1 MMIRNVF
8 RLALRRLRYGWKIHL
23 AALLLTAITGSAFLL
38 YQSYMQQIG
47 TRLGQQTSEL
57 TMVSDIY
64 VDLPVGQQMAAPA
77 VITGSWRT
85 RPTPTVVAE
94 GNTFTAGSSFG
105 RLPVVA
111 IKPLEGYNG
120 PLPSAGQALVP
131 ESMAESFGLPLGGQI
146 SLLLPGGKTV
156 QVMLSGTYASSPAT
170 ATLLVASDWYSE
182 ATGHTAFNRFFY
194 KMNPSITLPAA
205 LSFLSRF
212 YPEASLLDRYRP
224 ADLARQAVSDTYS
237 SGSGLVT
244 LVFLF
249 LGLGV
254 LTALLLSF
262 LDSKRELSVLKSL
275 GLTPRELWGLFIGSG
290 VITALLGT
298 GAAVGLALGT
308 VSLLRARGVQLPLTS
323 HDLPTMLTW
332 ITVAYVVAVG
342 VPAGLA
348 RRATVNQLLY
358 DQPIPML
365 STQVTSLKASH
376 PIYVD
381 RIADGWQIVRLPVVD
396 GVLDGFVFKHVGDIV
411 KKGEVL
417 AYVPGWWGMTYT
429 EYVAKIDGTIG
440 LWMEEAG
447 FLGVKPDHEAA
458 FEDAD

>member
-1 MMIRNVF
+1 MMIQNVF
-8 RLALRRLRYGWKIHL
+8 RLALRRLRHGWKIHL
-23 AALLLTAITGSAFLL
+23 AALLLTGLTGSSFLL

-57 TMVSDIY
+57 AMLSDIY
-64 VDLPVGQQMAAPA
+64 VDLPVGQQMTAPA
-77 VITGSWRT
+77 VIIGSWRNH
-85 RPTPTVVAE
+85 PAPTVIGE
-94 GNTFTAGSSFG
+94 GVSFTAGSTYG

-111 IKPLEGYNG
+111 IKTLEGYDG
-120 PLPSAGQALVP
+120 PLPAAGQALVP
-131 ESMAESFGLPLGGQI
+131 ATLVQSLGLPLGGQI
-146 SLLLPGGKTV
+146 DLLLPGGKTASV
-156 QVMLSGTYASSPAT
+156 LLSGTYPTSPAT
-170 ATLLVASDWYSE
+170 ETLLVSSDWYSQ
-182 ATGHTAFNRFFY
+182 ATGQSEFNRFFY
-194 KMNPSITLPAA
+194 NMNPKVTLQAA
-205 LSFLSRF
+205 LSFLDRF

-275 GLTPRELWGLFIGSG
+275 GLTPRELWGLFFVSG

-298 GAAVGLALGT
+298 GAAVGLAWGI
-308 VSLLRARGVQLPLTS
+308 VSLLHARGVQLPLSS

-332 ITVAYVVAVG
+332 ITVAYAVAIG

-365 STQVTSLKASH
+365 STHVTSLKSNHPMYADKVAS
-376 PIYVD
+376 
-381 RIADGWQIVRLPVVD
+381 GWQIVRLPVVD
-396 GVLDGFVFKHVGDIV
+396 GVLEGFVFKHVGDQV

-417 AYVPGWWGMTYT
+417 AYVPGWWGLTYT
-429 EYVAKIDGTIG
+429 EYVATIDGKVG

-447 FLGVKPDHEAA
+447 FLGVRPDHEAMVE
-458 FEDAD
+458 FEE